1 MLNSNQ
7 VALVTGAS
15 SGIGRAIA
23 VALAVRGMRVVLV
36 GRDKARLQEASRSAG
51 ANTSTLLA
59 DLTTAA
65 GRAAAAEQSRPELHV
80 LVHSAGVYAR
90 CNVAAMSA
98 ETWQQFDAINLHAPI
113 LLTAACLPQLRAAS
127 GQVVF
132 INSSAALAAS
142 AGLSA
147 YAAAKRGL
155 QAATDALR
163 QEVNGDGIRVLSVFP
178 GRTDTPMQQAV
189 LAAEQRVAP
198 PGTLMRAEDVAAMV
212 LASLEVPR
220 TSEVTDIIMRPMRKL

>member
-1 MLNSNQ
+1 
-7 VALVTGAS
+7 
-15 SGIGRAIA
+15 
-23 VALAVRGMRVVLV
+23 
-36 GRDKARLQEASRSAG
+36 
-51 ANTSTLLA
+51 
-59 DLTTAA
+59 
-65 GRAAAAEQSRPELHV
+65 
-80 LVHSAGVYAR
+80 
-90 CNVAAMSA
+90 
-98 ETWQQFDAINLHAPI
+98 
-113 LLTAACLPQLRAAS
+113 LTAACLPQLRAAS

>member
-1 MLNSNQ
+1 MPTSNQ

-23 VALAVRGMRVVLV
+23 AALASRGMRVVLV
-36 GRDKARLQEASRSAG
+36 GRDSARLREASRNAG
-51 ANTSTLLA
+51 VNTSTLLA

-65 GRAAAAEQSRPELHV
+65 GRAAAAEHSRPELHV
-80 LVHSAGVYAR
+80 LIHSAGVYAR
-90 CNVAAMSA
+90 GEVAALSA
-98 ETWQQFDAINLHAPI
+98 EKWQELDAINLHAPI

-132 INSSAALAAS
+132 INSSAALSAS
-142 AGLSA
+142 GGLSA

-178 GRTDTPMQQAV
+178 GRTDTPMQRAV

-198 PGTLMRAEDVAAMV
+198 PGTLMRPEDVAAMV
-212 LASLEVPR
+212 LAALDVPR